1 MVAPMRLVV
10 ASLLCMGVVGCKE
23 EAAKKPPPAIPDVVV
38 QQVEVRDTPIE
49 AEVTGEV
56 RGGEDV
62 EIRARVPGF
71 LQSINYREG
80 SIIRKGDLM
89 FVIDAKPFQAAM
101 SRAQAEVAEARA
113 RYDRAVVQVNRLRPL
128 VAQHAVAQ
136 QDLDN
141 ALTAEESG
149 RAGIAA
155 AEAELTTARLD
166 VSYTRILS
174 PISGLAGN
182 RLVDAGTYV
191 GNPQPTVLAVV
202 SRLDPIRFDF
212 DISENEYLMFARS
225 AKAQGRSL
233 LELASRLQLELADG
247 SVHGYPGRLTV
258 VGRSVSTQTGTLPM
272 QATFPNPSGLLRPG
286 QFGRLHLRIA
296 MRPNAVLIP
305 QRAVQEVQG
314 TYNVYVAGKDSVVA
328 IREIKVADR
337 VGSDWVVESG
347 LKPTDRIVVE
357 GLQKVADQKKVRPV
371 ATSVATKRTTRGQ

>member
-1 MVAPMRLVV
+1 MRLLL
-10 ASLLCMGVVGCKE
+10 ASLVCSMGVVGCKKE
-23 EAAKKPPPAIPDVVV
+23 PAKKPPPAIPDVVV

-80 SIIRKGDLM
+80 SLVRKGDLM
-89 FVIDAKPFQAAM
+89 FVIDPKPFQAAV
-101 SRAQAEVAEARA
+101 SRAQAEVAEAIA
-113 RYDRAVVQVNRLRPL
+113 RHDRAVVQVNRLRPL

-149 RAGIAA
+149 RAGIAV
-155 AEAELTTARLD
+155 AEAALTTARLD
-166 VSYTRILS
+166 LGYTRVLS

-202 SRLDPIRFDF
+202 SKLDPIRFDF
-212 DISENEYLMFARS
+212 DISENEYLMFART

-296 MRPNAVLIP
+296 TRPNAVLIP

-314 TYNVYVAGKDSVVA
+314 TYNVYVTGSDSVVA

-371 ATSVATKRTTRGQ
+371 ATSVAAKRSNRGQ